1 MKFIYV
7 QGEQDTIS
15 VFSVKN
21 LYFKELSRQK
31 DNEISNKKPH
41 HHTQF
46 EIHIITKKSQNYQ
59 IEGREYSVKEG
70 HFLLIPPLVRHQQK
84 SYEKGSEKLALSFDA
99 KDYFNEPALLA
110 LTEDMKRA
118 LEFILEESKRKKY
131 FSSLLIR
138 NRLSELL
145 ICIYRACSDK
155 EAAAEKESF
164 IADSRLEP
172 AKKFILDNIKQNLS
186 VEDVA
191 GYCRMSTKQLTRLFK
206 NHLNLTPAKYISL
219 QKMSSVEKELI
230 SSNKSIK
237 VLSEEYGF
245 SSEYYFNTA
254 FKAHNGMSPGSYRKM
269 YCSHLQD

>member
-15 VFSVKN
+15 AFSVKN

-46 EIHIITKKSQNYQ
+46 EIHIITKKSQSYQ

-70 HFLLIPPLVRHQQK
+70 HFLLIPPLVRHQQTNC
-84 SYEKGSEKLALSFDA
+84 EPGSEKLALSFDA
-99 KDYFNEPALLA
+99 QGFFNETVLLP

-118 LEFILEESKRKKY
+118 LEFSLEEAKRKKY
-131 FSSLLIR
+131 FSSLLIK

-145 ICIYRACSDK
+145 VCIYRSCSDN
-155 EAAAEKESF
+155 EAPAEAEISHT
-164 IADSRLEP
+164 DTRLES
-172 AKKFILDNIKQNLS
+172 AKKFISDNVKQSLS

-191 GYCRMSTKQLTRLFK
+191 SYCRMSTKQLTRLFK
-206 NHLNLTPAKYISL
+206 EHLDVTPAKFILS
-219 QKMSSVEKELI
+219 QKMASVEKELKLG
-230 SSNKSIK
+230 NKSIK
-237 VLSEEYGF
+237 AVSEEYGF
-245 SSEYYFNTA
+245 SGEYYFNAA
-254 FKAHNGMSPGSYRKM
+254 FKAHSGMSPGKYRKM
-269 YCSHLQD
+269 YGSHLQD